1 MGTVIPLGP
10 RLMSQR
16 EDINLRTSEVFPPPE
31 SAARFPAPLPGP
43 DWAAIDAYA
52 AEAGLWDP
60 ADIWSLSAEVCRERG
75 IAYRRRQF
83 RPRLRV
89 VK

>member
-1 MGTVIPLGP
+1 MAAVI
-10 RLMSQR
+10 
-16 EDINLRTSEVFPPPE
+16 VFPV
-31 SAARFPAPLPGP
+31 PLPGP

-52 AEAGLWDP
+52 AAAGLWDP
-60 ADIWSLSAEVCRERG
+60 ADIWSLSDKVCRERG
-75 IAYRRRQF
+75 LPTMVGIC